1 MSNEKFIE
9 YASYLVRKYAK
20 EHLDKSDPEI
30 RNTFI
35 VYPVWLSKVL
45 QNNKG
50 LFSTS
55 LFDGMYYE
63 VAYNGDKDEF
73 YLDAY
78 KKFDNRK
85 IDMSDILSEY
95 KNDCF

>member
-1 MSNEKFIE
+1 MSNENFID
-9 YASYLVRKYAK
+9 YALKLVRQYTE
-20 EHLDKSDPEI
+20 EHLDKSDPEA
-30 RNTFI
+30 RNDFI

-63 VAYNGDKDEF
+63 VTYNGDKDEI

-78 KKFDNRK
+78 KKFENRK
-85 IDMSDILSEY
+85 IERI
-95 KNDCF
+95 NNTFRVC

>member
-1 MSNEKFIE
+1 MSSDNFILN
-9 YASYLVRKYAK
+9 AKYLVRKYAE
-20 EHLDKSDPEI
+20 EHLDKSDPEV
-30 RNTFI
+30 RNGFT

-55 LFDGMYYE
+55 LLDGMYYE
-63 VAYNGDKDEF
+63 VTYNGDKDEF

-78 KKFDNRK
+78 KKFENRK
-85 IDMSDILSEY
+85 IDISDILSEY
-95 KNDCF
+95 QNDCF

>member
-1 MSNEKFIE
+1 MSNEEFE
-9 YASYLVRKYAK
+9 DYALQLVRQYTEK
-20 EHLDKSDPEI
+20 HLDKSDPEV
-30 RNTFI
+30 RNDFI

-50 LFSTS
+50 LFNTS

-63 VAYNGDKDEF
+63 VTYNGDKDEF

-78 KKFDNRK
+78 KKFENQR
-85 IDMSDILSEY
+85 IERV
-95 KNDCF
+95 KNTFGVC